1 MDNNE
6 DKDLKKGIDILYYI
20 IAIIT
25 IIIALIYFIKG
36 VLQLI
41 DDGNIYYKDKT
52 GFLTSTVVLIAFVW
66 YRFVDK
72 NKK

>member
-66 YRFVDK
+66 YRFVVK